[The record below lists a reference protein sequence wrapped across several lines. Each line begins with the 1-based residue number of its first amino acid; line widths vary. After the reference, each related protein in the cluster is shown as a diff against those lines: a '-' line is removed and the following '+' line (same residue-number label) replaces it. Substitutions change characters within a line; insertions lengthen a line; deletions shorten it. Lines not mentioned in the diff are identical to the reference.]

1 MTGLVV
7 TGYASLDYPVGLSGQ
22 IGGDRTTL
30 IDHRDPAAW
39 PRIGGC
45 PAYMALAVTREGGS
59 VSPLTWIGTGAE
71 SDHFV
76 GALRDAGA
84 DIGGIASLPSERTP
98 TAILAYQAD
107 GTCACLFDPVFA
119 GEETLT
125 QAQRDLLAGA
135 DHLCISVGPPHLT
148 REILACRKASA
159 RLYWVIKNDAHS
171 FFPEICGEL
180 SSAADVIFCNEAE
193 RSLVAETPP
202 ETTIVETR
210 GLRGIAV
217 ECEGQVQTLTID
229 PLAVRDTT
237 GAGDTLAGGF
247 IAAQMAGT
255 MDALAATQA
264 GLDAANKMLKQRQE
278 RQTS

>member
-45 PAYMALAVTREGGS
+45 PAYMALAVAQQGGS
-59 VSPLTWIGTGAE
+59 VSPVTWIGSGVE
-71 SDHFV
+71 SDHYV
-76 GALRDAGA
+76 ETLRDAEAG
-84 DIGGIASLPSERTP
+84 IGGIARLPSARTP

-119 GEETLT
+119 GEEKLT

-135 DHLCISVGPPHLT
+135 DHLCISVGPPHLN

-159 RLYWVIKNDAHS
+159 RLYWVIKNDPNC
-171 FFPEICGEL
+171 FFPEICREI
-180 SSAADVIFCNEAE
+180 SSVADVIFCNEAE
-193 RSLVAETPP
+193 RSLVAETPR
-202 ETTIVETR
+202 EAVIVETR
-210 GLRGIAV
+210 GAHGIAV
-217 ECEGQVQTLTID
+217 EREGQVRTLTVD
-229 PLAVRDTT
+229 PLSVRDTT

-247 IAAQMAGT
+247 VAARMAGT
-255 MDALAATQA
+255 TDAVAATQA
-264 GLDAANKMLKQRQE
+264 GLDAARKLLKQRQE
-278 RQTS
+278 RQTP